1 MDFDGSNC
9 DRCIAE
15 VDWCIVKLKIPI
27 STAVAIA
34 VGLIV
39 LLGYFLPIDILIGL
53 RLALL
58 DWAIIIASFALLVG
72 VINLIYVHWK
82 KTTAAQTN
90 SVYSVVLLFSLAV
103 TIIVVGWFGPSHD
116 ISKWIFN
123 YVQVPIEAS
132 LMALLAVI
140 LAYASARLLRRRL
153 NAFSIIFTVTVLIVL
168 ITATPLMGIELPFLS
183 EFRSWVV
190 RVPAVAGTRGILIG
204 VALGIIATGLRIL
217 IGSDRPYR
225 G

>member
-1 MDFDGSNC
+1 M
-9 DRCIAE
+9 
-15 VDWCIVKLKIPI
+15 KIPI

-39 LLGYFLPIDILIGL
+39 LLGYFLPIDILIGM

-72 VINLIYVHWK
+72 VVNLIYVHWK

-168 ITATPLMGIELPFLS
+168 IATTPLMGIELPFLN
-183 EFRSWVV
+183 ELRTWVV
-190 RVPAVAGTRGILIG
+190 RVPAVAGTRGIIIG
-204 VALGIIATGLRIL
+204 VALGIIATSLRIL

>member
-9 DRCIAE
+9 DRFIAE
-15 VDWCIVKLKIPI
+15 VGWCIVKMKIPI

-39 LLGYFLPIDILIGL
+39 LLGYFLPIDILIGM

-72 VINLIYVHWK
+72 VVNLIYVHWK

-168 ITATPLMGIELPFLS
+168 IATTPLMGIELPFLN
-183 EFRSWVV
+183 ELRTWVV
-190 RVPAVAGTRGILIG
+190 RVPAVAGTRGIIIG
-204 VALGIIATGLRIL
+204 VALGIIATSLRIL